1 MQLNR
6 DILENIENKVG
17 SSFYILDLEQYEE
30 NYNKLLNSFR
40 AYYPNTKIAYSY
52 KTNYVPS
59 FCKFINSNGGLAE
72 VVSGMEMTLA
82 RRIGVSHENI
92 FFNGPIKDSEYAT
105 DLLIN
110 GGIVNIDS
118 IEEVEKIE
126 KISSTY
132 PNNILKVGVRLNFD
146 VEDGVLS
153 RFGFDVGSDIF
164 FQTVE
169 RIKNHPKLELSSLH
183 CHFATRSLL
192 TWTNRTKGMLIT
204 IDKFFKNDFDTIK
217 FVSLGGGLYGD
228 MPEDMRKQFPIHIP
242 TFDEY
247 AEVSSKVFAEYFE
260 KTSLNKPTLIIEPG
274 TALVANAVKY
284 VTKVESIK
292 TVREKTIATLYGSS
306 YNINPTANRK
316 NVPIDIFSTT
326 TENKYYENVDFAG
339 YTCIESDYLYRNYT
353 GNLDIGDF
361 IVFNEVGSYSIV
373 MKPPFI
379 MPNVAIIEPD
389 NKDFSSFKIV
399 KRKET
404 FEDIFHTYGL

>member
-1 MQLNR
+1 MQLTRN
-6 DILENIENKVG
+6 ILENIENEVG
-17 SSFYILDLEQYEE
+17 SSFYILDLKQYEE
-30 NYNKLLNSFR
+30 NYNKLLASFR
-40 AYYPNTKIAYSY
+40 AYYPKTKIAYSY
-52 KTNYVPS
+52 KTNYVPI
-59 FCKFINSNGGLAE
+59 FCKFINSNGGFAE

-82 RRIGVSHENI
+82 RKIGVSHENI
-92 FFNGPIKDSEYAT
+92 FFNGPIKDSEYT
-105 DLLIN
+105 IDLLAN

-118 IEEVEKIE
+118 VEELEKIE
-126 KISSTY
+126 KISREY
-132 PNNILKVGVRLNFD
+132 PNKILKVGVRLNFD

-153 RFGFDVGSDIF
+153 RFGFDIESDAFLEAI
-164 FQTVE
+164 E
-169 RIKNHPKLELSSLH
+169 KIKNHPKLELTSLH
-183 CHFATRSLL
+183 CHFATRSIL
-192 TWTNRTKGMLIT
+192 TWTNRTKGMLNT

-228 MPEDMRKQFPIHIP
+228 MPDDMRKQFPIHIP

-247 AEVSSKVFAEYFE
+247 AEVASKVFAKYFD
-260 KTSLNKPTLIIEPG
+260 KTGLNKPTLIIEPG

-292 TVREKTIATLYGSS
+292 TIREKTIATLYGSS

-316 NVPIDIFSTT
+316 NVPINIFSINR
-326 TENKYYENVDFAG
+326 ENKHYENVDFAG

-353 GNLDIGDF
+353 GNLEIGDF

-389 NKDFSSFKIV
+389 NEEFSSFGIV
-399 KRKET
+399 KRRET